1 MPAPQT
7 GNPLLDMLG
16 FGGSLGFQGLGG
28 VLGGNIEEWWRN
40 AAVNAFNTSM
50 ANLGG
55 IYNQYQPQLSSQ
67 REYAMRLLD
76 PSTAHINNWLYG
88 MTDQFAQRP
97 DQITQLFRDS
107 GMYQTP
113 EMNAAQLAL
122 GNAAGQMGPIGQLA
136 GQGFAGGGWTP
147 QYQQLFDRGFDILGG
162 AGPAMGSML
171 DVGPNLLGMRGQNQ
185 FTMNT
190 QARMMDAINQGGMNP
205 YLQALGGTGMGLMQ
219 NPRTPGLDLMGQL
232 GAQGAGGMFG
242 VGGLTPTG
250 ATGEAVA
257 LEGLLRGGG
266 TPTTDILQGRGS
278 DLALREALLPM
289 GTAISAAGDM
299 AANQAIAQYEA
310 AQRRAEARGGGPGP
324 VRGGLQNQGMAEYAD
339 AAARLVAD
347 SERQAMMQQQG
358 LQLQQMGMGAGMAG
372 QAGGLEAGRLGTF
385 GDILRGLEG
394 TANQRFGIGGGM
406 LTDSERIALQR
417 LSTGMQGV
425 TGMQGAANDVIRALS
440 SPGIAGMQAEI
451 ARMGLGG
458 DLSNMFTQNQ
468 LGALGTLGNIAGN
481 QNQYA
486 LGLGGLGIQ
495 APQAMGNLYN
505 QQFGNWLGAGQLGV
519 NRANMIGN
527 QWLGADQNRLNQMGQ
542 VQNQWTQAMNP
553 FNQVSQQLNNLAQ
566 NWIRGATGAFSNAGP
581 MNPWANLGG

>member
-1 MPAPQT
+1 M
-7 GNPLLDMLG
+7 GI
-16 FGGSLGFQGLGG
+16 GGAIGA
-28 VLGGNIEEWWRN
+28 GNIEEWWRN
-40 AAVNAFNTSM
+40 AAVTAFNT
-50 ANLGG
+50 ANAGLSGIYGQLNPQWGG
-55 IYNQYQPQLSSQ
+55 IRDYTQ
-67 REYAMRLLD
+67 RILD
-76 PSTAHINNWLYG
+76 PSTAHLNNWLYP
-88 MTDQFAQRP
+88 MTDQLANRQG
-97 DQITQLFRDS
+97 DITQLFRDS
-107 GMYQTP
+107 GMYTTP
-113 EMNAAQLAL
+113 DMNAAQLAL
-122 GNAAGQMGPIGQLA
+122 GGAAGQMQGIGPMAQ
-136 GQGFAGGGWTP
+136 QVFAGGGWTP
-147 QYQQLFDRGFDILGG
+147 QYQGMTDRGFDILHG
-162 AGPAMGSML
+162 AGPAMGSLL

-205 YLQALGGTGMGLMQ
+205 YLQALGGTGVNLMQ
-219 NPRTPGLDLMGQL
+219 NPYTPGINAMGQL
-232 GAQGAGGMFG
+232 GMQGAGGMFG

-266 TPTTDILQGRGS
+266 TPTTDLLQGRGT

-289 GTAISAAGDM
+289 GLAISGAGDM

-324 VRGGLQNQGMAEYAD
+324 VRGGLQNAGMAEYAD
-339 AAARLVAD
+339 AAARLVSDA
-347 SERQAMMQQQG
+347 ERKAMMEQQG

-385 GDILRGLEG
+385 GDILRGLE
-394 TANQRFGIGGGM
+394 TSATQRYGVGGGLM
-406 LTDSERIALQR
+406 SDAERIALQR

-440 SPGIAGMQAEI
+440 QPGIAGMQAEI

-458 DLSNMFTQNQ
+458 DLANMFTQNQ
-468 LGALGTLGNIAGN
+468 LGALGTLGNIHAN

-486 LGLGGLGIQ
+486 LGMGNLGWQ

-519 NRANMIGN
+519 NRANMMGN
-527 QWLGADQNRLNQMGQ
+527 QWLQSDVNRINQLGQ
-542 VQNQWTQAMNP
+542 VQNAWNQAMNP
-553 FNQVSQQLNNLAQ
+553 YAAIGPQLTGLAS
-566 NWIRGATGAFSNAGP
+566 NWIGNIGSAFRGAAP
-581 MNPWANLGG
+581 MNPYQNL